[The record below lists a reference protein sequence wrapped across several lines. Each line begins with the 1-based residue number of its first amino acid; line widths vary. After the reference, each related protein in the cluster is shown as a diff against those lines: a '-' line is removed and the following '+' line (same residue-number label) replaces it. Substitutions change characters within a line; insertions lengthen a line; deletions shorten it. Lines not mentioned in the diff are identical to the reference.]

1 MRLRNRDGE
10 AVDAVPFVV
19 VSGLA
24 VAVCY
29 SFGPP
34 YCAAFGLSW
43 PAAIAVSTAVLGCL
57 VAGAYYRLVWT
68 TDPYLRREIPPAYRL
83 RRLFYAAAA
92 LALLLVLLSLPLL

>member
-1 MRLRNRDGE
+1 MRLRNRDGDP
-10 AVDAVPFVV
+10 VDAVPFVV

-43 PAAIAVSTAVLGCL
+43 PLAIAASTVALAGL
-57 VAGAYYRLVWT
+57 VVAAYYRLVWT
-68 TDPYLRREIPPAYRL
+68 TDPSLRGEIPAAYRL

-92 LALLLVLLSLPLL
+92 MGLLLVLLSLPLL